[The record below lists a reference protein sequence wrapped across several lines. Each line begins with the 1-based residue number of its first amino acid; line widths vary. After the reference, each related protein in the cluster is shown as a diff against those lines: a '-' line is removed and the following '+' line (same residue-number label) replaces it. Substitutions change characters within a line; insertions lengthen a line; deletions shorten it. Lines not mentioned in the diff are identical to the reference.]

1 MESAFTLVGH
11 IQTKQERTMIRDPSR
26 QTLQDSIRTNN
37 VLSPC
42 SSTKWPCFHIVEV
55 SLSLLARASM
65 PLKFWDEAFA
75 AAYLINC
82 TVIKLL
88 DYLFSFEKLSQ

>member
-1 MESAFTLVGH
+1 MDLTASRAGMSIDNIGHAVIDTHVKTLY
-11 IQTKQERTMIRDPSR
+11 
-26 QTLQDSIRTNN
+26 LNN

-65 PLKFWDEAFA
+65 PLNFWDEAFA